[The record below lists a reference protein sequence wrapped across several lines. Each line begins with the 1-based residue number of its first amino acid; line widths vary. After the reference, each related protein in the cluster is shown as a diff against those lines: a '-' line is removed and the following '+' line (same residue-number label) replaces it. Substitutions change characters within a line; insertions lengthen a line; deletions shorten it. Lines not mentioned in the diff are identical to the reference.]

1 MNRTASFIV
10 IFIVCTAVAFSSG
23 YWSGT
28 LNLFEGLPNLFE
40 RLANSPSDL
49 DTRIKLLESR
59 VSEQLFIPGRR
70 LAGEGI
76 QLLVYNIGNSTVTL
90 SNIQINGYFNSSSPG
105 WIIENDNKI
114 LPGEFALVTAYLKTY
129 HLENNLDELVFSFTT
144 ENGNTYYCRLP
155 TYGDSSIGIESPQ
168 PATGYTKF
176 EQIELPTSYARWD
189 GNKTFTNGGWNVT
202 IELKNTGSADATIDN
217 IFLNGI
223 PLSGYSSSSIRLYED
238 GQQVPNL
245 SSISISVTK
254 GGSKTLLIQVEK
266 YNATDNSG
274 IEGCTHGTWVD
285 FKIHSASGRDYP
297 TRVKLP

>member
-28 LNLFEGLPNLFE
+28 LNLFE
-40 RLANSPSDL
+40 RLTNPPSDL

-59 VSEQLFIPGRR
+59 VSEQLFIIPGRR

-114 LPGEFALVTAYLKTY
+114 LPGEFALVTVYLETY
-129 HLENNLDELVFSFTT
+129 HLEDNLDELVFSFTT

-155 TYGDSSIGIESPQ
+155 TYGDSSIGIESP
-168 PATGYTKF
+168 
-176 EQIELPTSYARWD
+176 
-189 GNKTFTNGGWNVT
+189 
-202 IELKNTGSADATIDN
+202 
-217 IFLNGI
+217 
-223 PLSGYSSSSIRLYED
+223 
-238 GQQVPNL
+238 
-245 SSISISVTK
+245 
-254 GGSKTLLIQVEK
+254 
-266 YNATDNSG
+266 
-274 IEGCTHGTWVD
+274 
-285 FKIHSASGRDYP
+285 
-297 TRVKLP
+297 